1 MVAVTAYGE
10 DAITRGLSMTFFPGV
25 RPLVAVPPAEGLAAT
40 PLFSSS
46 RDSYT
51 RPVRPA
57 GVREPG
63 AAPKTGRAG
72 APQAAP
78 RLLAVAV
85 EGRLA
90 GATAGAPPMRA
101 VIVGD
106 ADFASNSFLPYL
118 ANGDLAL
125 ATVRWLAR
133 EERATAVAS
142 RIPVPPMILLTGAQM
157 RGIFL
162 ALVVLLPLCAFALG
176 VRAWWRGR

>member
-1 MVAVTAYGE
+1 
-10 DAITRGLSMTFFPGV
+10 
-25 RPLVAVPPAEGLAAT
+25 
-40 PLFSSS
+40 
-46 RDSYT
+46 
-51 RPVRPA
+51 
-57 GVREPG
+57 
-63 AAPKTGRAG
+63 
-72 APQAAP
+72 
-78 RLLAVAV
+78 
-85 EGRLA
+85 
-90 GATAGAPPMRA
+90 MRA